1 MKQSYSGSCHC
12 GAIRFEAAIDL
23 APPGER
29 SRPDRDGVWYTTTFR
44 CNCSYCAKTRYWKA
58 FVSAVDFRW
67 VSGQETAGNYQ
78 FAGREIDH
86 HFCATCGVQPFMRS
100 SLDSMFTFTSPA
112 RRRLPPSRRSQRRWP
127 AQLLP
132 VADSEP
138 CRDDP
143 GRYAHR
149 RPRRGDTE
157 ETRPQSRP

>member
-1 MKQSYSGSCHC
+1 MKQIYSGSCHC

-100 SLDSMFTFTSPA
+100 SLEQLGGEFYCVNIACLDGVEAATLAAAPIAYEDGRNDTWNRPPA
-112 RRRLPPSRRSQRRWP
+112 
-127 AQLLP
+127 
-132 VADSEP
+132 EF
-138 CRDDP
+138 
-143 GRYAHR
+143 RYL
-149 RPRRGDTE
+149 
-157 ETRPQSRP
+157 